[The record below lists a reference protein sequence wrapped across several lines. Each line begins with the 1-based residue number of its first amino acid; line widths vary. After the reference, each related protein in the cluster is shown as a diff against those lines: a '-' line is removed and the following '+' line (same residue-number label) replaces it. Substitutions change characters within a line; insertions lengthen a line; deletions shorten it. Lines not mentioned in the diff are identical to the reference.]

1 MTEKNVNT
9 PAMPS
14 VEEKCH
20 AGPPK
25 RGHGVANWAP
35 RGDMSHFI
43 LLTAVYNSEDE
54 GLANAILTYRIRA
67 DRIDW
72 VAEREPQGH
81 FRHSVVSVN
90 GKEILVMEPVGEI
103 LQHIEDYTLPYLAE
117 YRTCSTSSER
127 FRETYGSFGVDH
139 ALAQDR
145 LPY

>member
-1 MTEKNVNT
+1 MIEKEVEQLAEQT
-9 PAMPS
+9 A
-14 VEEKCH
+14 EEKYH

-25 RGHGVANWAP
+25 RGHGAANWAP

-43 LLTAVYNSEDE
+43 LLTAVYNSEEE
-54 GLANAILTYRIRA
+54 GLTNAILTYRIRA

-72 VAEREPQGH
+72 VAEREPQGKL
-81 FRHSVVSVN
+81 RHSVVSVN
-90 GKEILVMEPVGEI
+90 GKEILVQEPVGEI

-127 FRETYGSFGVDH
+127 FRETYGTLGGEY